1 MKYRSRAWN
10 RVTSVQKIPHD
21 VKFEYSDGEYVT
33 ARFEQVGPE
42 MMKYAGRKCLRII
55 DTWSRQHRQKTA
67 AGNQQYHLSCDEP
80 P

>member
-42 MMKYAGRKCLRII
+42 MMKYTGRKCLRIF

-67 AGNQQYHLSCDEP
+67 AGNQRYHLSCDEP